1 MKRMLAVA
9 VGALVAPVM
18 SVGLAP
24 NCSAVDVVKELTEI
38 QKQWEQ
44 GELKKDR
51 SIYDR
56 VCADDYIQGTRT
68 GQVLTKE
75 QWLEEITKPGGG
87 LTKYHTDSMQIRVLG
102 NGTAALETLRVT
114 VGGQD
119 ENGKP
124 WQSTI
129 RGVRV
134 FEKEQGIWKAL
145 TTQFSPP
152 LVAPKE

>member
-1 MKRMLAVA
+1 MKATSLPV
-9 VGALVAPVM
+9 VGVLLLSLTVPLNMRAE
-18 SVGLAP
+18 
-24 NCSAVDVVKELTEI
+24 DVVRELTEI
-38 QKQWEQ
+38 QRQWEQ

-56 VCADDYIQGTRT
+56 VCADDYVQGTRT

-102 NGTAALETLRVT
+102 NGTAALETLQVT

-119 ENGKP
+119 KNGRP
-124 WQSTI
+124 WQATI

-134 FEKEQGIWKAL
+134 FAKQQGIWKAL

-152 LVAPKE
+152 LVAPKK

>member
-1 MKRMLAVA
+1 MKSILAVIA
-9 VGALVAPVM
+9 GALILSP
-18 SVGLAP
+18 GLAP
-24 NCSAVDVVKELTEI
+24 TCNAEDVVKELTEI

-68 GQVLTKE
+68 GQVLGKE
-75 QWLEEITKPGGG
+75 EWLQEITKPGGG
-87 LTKYHTDSMQIRVLG
+87 LTEYHTDDFQVRVLG
-102 NGTAALETLRVT
+102 NGTAALETLQVT
-114 VGGQD
+114 LGGRD
-119 ENGKP
+119 KNGKP

-134 FEKEQGIWKAL
+134 FEKRQGRWVAL

-152 LVAPKE
+152 LVAPKK